1 MNRFSTAYSCNK
13 RLINMQLKSLAQAK
27 IAAKAAAI
35 LAAGALTLTACGG
48 GTTTPAASEGGV
60 QLINAGKLTVCSDVP
75 YEPFEFQ
82 KDGKIVGFDI
92 DIANEVAKDLNAE
105 LNIVD
110 SSFEAIETGTALTGC
125 DLSISSVSI
134 TDVRKSVMDF
144 SDPYMDD
151 DLTLVA
157 TTASGIT
164 DLNSAKGKKVGV
176 QQATTGAKY
185 AAENGIDAQQFEDSG
200 LLIQALLA
208 GTIDAAL
215 GNQSILAYAIKDD
228 PKFKRVEDYTTGEKL
243 GISIK
248 KGNTAMTEKVNATLK
263 RLTDDG
269 SLKKFETTWFG
280 ETAK

>member
-1 MNRFSTAYSCNK
+1 
-13 RLINMQLKSLAQAK
+13 MQLKSLAQAK
-27 IAAKAAAI
+27 LAAKAAAI

-48 GTTTPAASEGGV
+48 SSTPAASEGGV
-60 QLINAGKLTVCSDVP
+60 QLINAGKLTVCSDIP

-82 KDGKIVGFDI
+82 KDGKIVGFDM
-92 DIANEVAKDLNAE
+92 DIANEIAKDLKAE
-105 LNIVD
+105 LSVVD

-144 SDPYMDD
+144 SNPYMDD

-164 DLNSAKGKKVGV
+164 DINSAKGKKVGV

-185 AAENGIDAQQFEDSG
+185 AAEKGIDAQQFEDSG
-200 LLIQALLA
+200 LLVQAIQA

-228 PKFKRVEDYTTGEKL
+228 PKFKRVEDYTSGEKL
-243 GISIK
+243 GIAIK
-248 KGNTAMTEKVNATLK
+248 KGNTAMAEKVNATLK
-263 RLTDDG
+263 RITDDG

>member
-1 MNRFSTAYSCNK
+1 
-13 RLINMQLKSLAQAK
+13 MQLKSLAQAK
-27 IAAKAAAI
+27 FAAKAAAI

-48 GTTTPAASEGGV
+48 STTPAASEGGI

-105 LNIVD
+105 LSIVD

-125 DLSISSVSI
+125 DVSISSISI

-144 SDPYMDD
+144 SNPYMDD

-157 TTASGIT
+157 TMASGIT
-164 DLNSAKGKKVGV
+164 DINSAKGKKVGV

-200 LLIQALLA
+200 LLVQALQA

-228 PKFKRVEDYTTGEKL
+228 PKFERVDDYATGEKL

-248 KGNTAMTEKVNATLK
+248 KGNTAMAEKVTGTLN

>member
-1 MNRFSTAYSCNK
+1 
-13 RLINMQLKSLAQAK
+13 MQLKPLAHAK

-48 GTTTPAASEGGV
+48 SSTPAASEGGV

-82 KDGKIVGFDI
+82 KDGKIVGFDM
-92 DIANEVAKDLNAE
+92 DIANEIAKDLKAE
-105 LNIVD
+105 LSVVD

-144 SDPYMDD
+144 SNPYMDD

-164 DLNSAKGKKVGV
+164 DINSAKGKKVGV

-185 AAENGIDAQQFEDSG
+185 AAEKGIDAQQFEDSG
-200 LLIQALLA
+200 LLVQAIQA

-228 PKFKRVEDYTTGEKL
+228 PKFKRVEDYTSGEKL
-243 GISIK
+243 GIAIK
-248 KGNTAMTEKVNATLK
+248 KGNTAMADKVNGTLK
-263 RLTDDG
+263 RLADDG
-269 SLKKFETTWFG
+269 TLKKFETTWFG
-280 ETAK
+280 EAAK

>member
-1 MNRFSTAYSCNK
+1 
-13 RLINMQLKSLAQAK
+13 MQPKSLATAK

-48 GTTTPAASEGGV
+48 GTTPAATEGGV
-60 QLINAGKLTVCSDVP
+60 QLINPGKLTVCSDIP
-75 YEPFEFQ
+75 YEPFEFE
-82 KDGKIVGFDI
+82 KDGETVGFDI
-92 DIANEVAKDLNAE
+92 DIAREVAKDMDAE
-105 LNIVD
+105 LSIVD
-110 SSFEAIETGTALTGC
+110 SSFEAIETGTALTQC
-125 DLSISSVSI
+125 DLGISSISI

-157 TTASGIT
+157 TTASGIS
-164 DLNSAKGKKVGV
+164 DINSAKGKKVGV
-176 QQATTGAKY
+176 QQATTGARY
-185 AAENGIDAQQFEDSG
+185 AAENDIDAQQFEDSG

-228 PKFKRVEDYTTGEKL
+228 PKFERVEDYTTGEKL

-248 KGNTAMTEKVNATLK
+248 KGNTAMAEKVNATLK

-269 SLKKFETTWFG
+269 SLEKFETTWFG
-280 ETAK
+280 ETAQ

>member
-1 MNRFSTAYSCNK
+1 
-13 RLINMQLKSLAQAK
+13 MQLKSLATAK

-35 LAAGALTLTACGG
+35 FAAGALTLTACGG
-48 GTTTPAASEGGV
+48 GSTPAASEGGI
-60 QLINAGKLTVCSDVP
+60 QLINSGKLTVCSDVP

-82 KDGKIVGFDI
+82 KDGQTVGFDI
-92 DIANEVAKDLNAE
+92 DIAKEVAKDLNAE
-105 LNIVD
+105 LSVVD
-110 SSFEAIETGTALTGC
+110 SSFEAIETGTALTQC
-125 DLSISSVSI
+125 DLSISSISI
-134 TDVRKSVMDF
+134 TDTRKSVMDF
-144 SDPYMDD
+144 SNPYLDD

-164 DLNSAKGKKVGV
+164 DINSAKGKKVGV

-208 GTIDAAL
+208 GTIDGAL

-228 PKFKRVEDYTTGEKL
+228 PKFVRVEDYATGEKL

-248 KGNTAMTEKVNATLK
+248 KGNTAMADKVNGTLK

-269 SLKKFETTWFG
+269 SLAKFETTWFG

>member
-1 MNRFSTAYSCNK
+1 
-13 RLINMQLKSLAQAK
+13 MQLKSLAQAK

-48 GTTTPAASEGGV
+48 SSTPAASEGGI

-82 KDGKIVGFDI
+82 KDGQIVGFDV
-92 DIANEVAKDLNAE
+92 DIAKEVAKDLKAE
-105 LNIVD
+105 LSIVD

-144 SDPYMDD
+144 SNPYMDD
-151 DLTLVA
+151 DLTLAA

-164 DLNSAKGKKVGV
+164 DINSAKGKKVGV

-185 AAENGIDAQQFEDSG
+185 ASEKGIDAQQFEDSG
-200 LLIQALLA
+200 LLVQALQA

-215 GNQSILAYAIKDD
+215 GNQSVLGYAIKDD
-228 PKFKRVEDYTTGEKL
+228 PKFKRVENYATGEKL
-243 GISIK
+243 GIAIK
-248 KGNTAMTEKVNATLK
+248 KGNTAMADKVNGTLK

-269 SLKKFETTWFG
+269 TLKKFQTTWFG
-280 ETAK
+280 EAAK